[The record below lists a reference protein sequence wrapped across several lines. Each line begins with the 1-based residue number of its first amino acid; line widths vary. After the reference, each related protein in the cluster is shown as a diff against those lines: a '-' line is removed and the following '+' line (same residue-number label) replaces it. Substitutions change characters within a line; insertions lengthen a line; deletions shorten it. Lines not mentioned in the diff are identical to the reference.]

1 TYLSTLHLVLKACA
15 DASVAVIVLDRPNP
29 NAHYV
34 DGPVME
40 KENQSFLGKVPIPL
54 VYGMTI
60 GEYAQM
66 LVGEQWLDTNNSVSL
81 QVIPVKNYTHN
92 TPYKFPSRPSPNLP
106 NMQSVMLYPSLG
118 LFEGTAV
125 NAGRGTSHPF
135 QQFGASFLDATHFN
149 HQYIPKPMPGASN
162 PKENG
167 KTCYGIDL
175 RNHPELN
182 RVNIDWLM
190 QAYAHS
196 SQPEA
201 FFLDPGFRRH
211 AGTSTLAAQIKNG
224 MSELEIRESWQSDIN
239 TFLNIRKKY
248 LIYR

>member
-1 TYLSTLHLVLKACA
+1 
-15 DASVAVIVLDRPNP
+15 
-29 NAHYV
+29 
-34 DGPVME
+34 
-40 KENQSFLGKVPIPL
+40 
-54 VYGMTI
+54 
-60 GEYAQM
+60 
-66 LVGEQWLDTNNSVSL
+66 
-81 QVIPVKNYTHN
+81 
-92 TPYKFPSRPSPNLP
+92 
-106 NMQSVMLYPSLG
+106 
-118 LFEGTAV
+118 
-125 NAGRGTSHPF
+125 
-135 QQFGASFLDATHFN
+135 
-149 HQYIPKPMPGASN
+149 MPGASN

-211 AGTSTLAAQIKNG
+211 AGTSTLATQIKNG
-224 MSELEIRESWQSDIN
+224 MSESEIRESWQSDIN

-248 LIYR
+248 LIYQ